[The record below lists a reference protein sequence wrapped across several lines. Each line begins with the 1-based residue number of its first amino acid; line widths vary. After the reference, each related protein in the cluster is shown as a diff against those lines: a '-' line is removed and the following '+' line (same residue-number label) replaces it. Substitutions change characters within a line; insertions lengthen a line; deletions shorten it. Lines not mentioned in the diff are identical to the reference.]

1 MTGWRNWFKRLA
13 GGGAAALLAVL
24 LAAVIMVPEAKAV
37 TDMQAAL
44 NQVVDWG
51 VMRGDIA
58 GNLNEN
64 NDITRAEF
72 ATMINRAFGYAR
84 TGEIPFTDV
93 ENTDWYADDV
103 SIAYQIGYMEGTSAS
118 LFSPMASITREEA
131 AVILARVLAMQP
143 EVGENTQFSDSRS
156 MGNWSRG
163 YITAIADA
171 GVMNGYPD
179 GRFGPQDNLTRGQ
192 AALLLTNALGTPLL
206 EAGDYSLGSVWG
218 NVTITASGTTL
229 RDTVVGGNLYIT
241 AGVDLGHV
249 TLENVTVLGE
259 IIICGGG
266 ASEGGEDSIVLRNVS
281 APKMIVDNIGNQPLS
296 VKTEG
301 DGVIDE
307 AFIRTDAY
315 VEDNTA
321 DGYGISKITM
331 DGEEGLSLTVAGNI
345 KEVLNTVPNSSL
357 SLASGQAHTIT
368 VDESAVGSTLH
379 IAGGSR
385 VENVN
390 LDTGVE
396 VSGTGDIDKLTVN
409 ANGSTVPMLPDQ
421 ITIRPGITANI
432 NGEEMDSAAAAESSA
447 DPRLYAGYPKI
458 KDLAPTTATAV
469 FSANKKGTVYW
480 ALTAVTDGSVSVDEL
495 INPSA
500 YQPKVVLS
508 GTVAL
513 TGSGQEGT
521 AALSKLTS
529 DGSYYLSTVF
539 VDARGERSPLKVISF
554 TTPDDSKP
562 DFAKGYP
569 YMSKITNISAQ
580 VTVMPTKTCRLYW
593 AVLPK
598 GSTAPTANDFKANAV
613 TGNLGFGSM
622 DVTKNTAYS
631 FDVNNVPL
639 AELES
644 YELYLWLT
652 DVDNG
657 QSSAVKK
664 LDFTT
669 VDKTPPVFNTE
680 PTVNKVE
687 KNSVGLYANLNE
699 NGTLYWVVVAQG
711 EEYPKPLAGQSGAVD
726 LSSENAKI
734 QVMNGMNALKSG
746 KTNMTE
752 DKDVSFNVS
761 GLDPEKAYD
770 LYYVAQDKAGNFSA
784 RVGKLTIHTAD
795 PNAPTV
801 TQEFSRYSGEDAST
815 PYADTDVTLVF
826 SETIQDDETNQD
838 MVQLYDDI
846 SKATGDEKVELQQRM
861 AEILRKNITLYYHS
875 NVGRPEAVTED
886 TAAEHWINFENAV
899 IKFDDNTGTTRITF
913 NHGTG
918 IQLLSG
924 ATYHFEVSGFADM
937 STEKNVMTLAK
948 LPEFV
953 TLFAQISITDGKD
966 SPENIY
972 KSQAVSGRE
981 DTTIDTVFTE
991 NGSEVSVLPV
1001 DFYWQL
1007 EPISA
1012 SQVDD
1017 SIKWDMIIWTD
1028 TRVEFKLFRRGPD
1041 DGGKWTY
1048 LGTGVVPVT
1057 SNTPKLGISLQMDI
1071 VDPTTNNPIFPQLN
1085 SLKDEQI
1092 YEYAISISKL
1102 QDSSD
1107 RDTWSQTVT
1116 ANINT
1121 VAGRNNPLGLLCN
1134 SITEQTWNQLVG
1146 VGKDVLNI
1154 GIPSEKELSKPFRDQ
1169 QAPYFISGYPTI
1181 TAGDSTAQIDV
1192 MLDRTGTVFWVVAE
1206 RNLVNTIGADSNNTD
1221 YGKVNIPNTDPSQ
1234 PGLPYGDL
1242 PRSGLE
1248 DGLNDD
1254 TGEKDDSDGAGI
1266 SFISM
1271 KDPTNTMISDPVR
1284 WVTNEDIQYGSASAG
1299 SASRPIKIENLD
1311 ANKDYIVYFVI
1322 QGTSNVFSEVMCYR
1336 FTTGDVTPAYITLDT
1351 LSNPKVGMKVSQ
1363 NAGELYYALYAPSS
1377 LPETSLGDMD
1387 KVLLNQCKA
1396 TDLTAEE
1403 EAEFISKYA
1412 TNSIL
1417 QAMLTTYKADGESV
1431 FDRFANE
1438 EIKKEVYEILSAQG
1452 GTGSLAGGQ
1461 LSDMK
1466 MGERELVDFEQAMD
1480 PNSITQYIC
1489 IATAQNELGG
1499 EWTFKAINGVRIPD
1513 GIAPYL
1519 VEIISPNATEMGG
1532 GNKGLYQGTLTLR
1545 FNETLY
1551 YTDGQYD
1558 STGVSF
1564 ENIWSVVHEDIAP
1577 GADPNNVGFINIC
1590 SITGQYAQLR
1600 YKSNSTTKEQTF
1612 ELSFQGFAIGD
1623 SITIPRS
1630 GALTDL
1636 EENTNTSHAYTLQLV
1651 EVKGEGG
1658 GLIPNFQGDGARFI
1672 LVSGELGP
1680 Q

>member
-72 ATMINRAFGYAR
+72 ATMINRAFGYTR

-331 DGEEGLSLTVAGNI
+331 DGEEGMSLTLAGNI

-368 VDESAVGSTLH
+368 VDESAVDSTLH

-784 RVGKLTIHTAD
+784 TVGKITIHTLD

-801 TQEFSRYSGEDAST
+801 TQEFTKYNGDDETT
-815 PYADTDVTLVF
+815 PYPNTDIRLVF
-826 SETIQDDETNQD
+826 SEEVQTVDTNTTL
-838 MVQLYDDI
+838 VQLYQNVTQAGGNDAAARETMANFLRNSIKFYVD
-846 SKATGDEKVELQQRM
+846 TG
-861 AEILRKNITLYYHS
+861 N
-875 NVGRPEAVTED
+875 GRPELVPEATATTNKSTDEWIIDYRYAEITLEDGKTVVTFPTKTVD
-886 TAAEHWINFENAV
+886 TFSALNL
-899 IKFDDNTGTTRITF
+899 K
-913 NHGTG
+913 
-918 IQLLSG
+918 SG
-924 ATYHFEVSGFADM
+924 AEYYFEIEANTIADTSG
-937 STEKNVMTLAK
+937 TKNVMGKTTLDRFKTIFAIVNLSNPNITSLDLSGK
-948 LPEFV
+948 TDVENRV
-953 TLFAQISITDGKD
+953 DVSWTLT
-966 SPENIY
+966 PM
-972 KSQAVSGRE
+972 
-981 DTTIDTVFTE
+981 TTE
-991 NGSEVSVLPV
+991 NT
-1001 DFYWQL
+1001 
-1007 EPISA
+1007 A
-1012 SQVDD
+1012 D
-1017 SIKWDMIIWTD
+1017 SIDWDMIIWSD
-1028 TRVEFKLFRRGPD
+1028 TSVVFELYARNTESGAQS
-1041 DGGKWTY
+1041 GWEY
-1048 LGTGVVPVT
+1048 LGTQTITVPDG
-1057 SNTPKLGISLQMDI
+1057 SERIGISLTRHFLDQ
-1071 VDPTTNNPIFPQLN
+1071 TNAPDFNQLN
-1085 SLKDEQI
+1085 TLKENAE
-1092 YEYAISISKL
+1092 YEYAIHFTQVGSL
-1102 QDSSD
+1102 TDP
-1107 RDTWSQTVT
+1107 DTWSQR
-1116 ANINT
+1116 I
-1121 VAGRNNPLGLLCN
+1121 
-1134 SITEQTWNQLVG
+1134 
-1146 VGKDVLNI
+1146 NI
-1154 GIPSEKELSKPFRDQ
+1154 GINILAGSTNNLQTLANNLTVDNYNNMVPSALTNIGQPDDFNLIKQFSDQ
-1169 QAPYFISGYPTI
+1169 TPPKFANGHPTFE
-1181 TAGDSTAQIDV
+1181 AGASVVDMFL
-1192 MLDRTGTVFWVVAE
+1192 MLDRPGTVYYVVAPIPTIPTSGTVKGEEGTKNFSDEKADYE
-1206 RNLVNTIGADSNNTD
+1206 RLDEAGFYINNGMEFVYNQKISTPARLDIVNASTTYGANPRIK
-1221 YGKVNIPNTDPSQ
+1221 YGSTSLGPSEIEEFVEDLEPNT
-1234 PGLPYGDL
+1234 
-1242 PRSGLE
+1242 
-1248 DGLNDD
+1248 
-1254 TGEKDDSDGAGI
+1254 K
-1266 SFISM
+1266 
-1271 KDPTNTMISDPVR
+1271 
-1284 WVTNEDIQYGSASAG
+1284 
-1299 SASRPIKIENLD
+1299 
-1311 ANKDYIVYFVI
+1311 YIVYFVI
-1322 QGTSNVFSEVMCYR
+1322 QGMSNQTYSEVYAYR
-1336 FTTGDVTPAYITLDT
+1336 FVTSDVDIPYITLEAT
-1351 LSNPKVGMKVSQ
+1351 NPDVSFETSENAKLDYALFAPNQLPSVFTNEELTGENLDSSFNGVGPKDKDGNPMKV
-1363 NAGELYYALYAPSS
+1363 L
-1377 LPETSLGDMD
+1377 D
-1387 KVLLNQCKA
+1387 
-1396 TDLTAEE
+1396 
-1403 EAEFISKYA
+1403 
-1412 TNSIL
+1412 
-1417 QAMLTTYKADGESV
+1417 AMLTSWDKDTGMSY
-1431 FDRFANE
+1431 FDYYASQPLKDRVQ
-1438 EIKKEVYEILSAQG
+1438 EIIQRRSTGGGSPVATGKLETVKEVSQ
-1452 GTGSLAGGQ
+1452 S
-1461 LSDMK
+1461 
-1466 MGERELVDFEQAMD
+1466 VDFTDAMQSEE
-1480 PNSITQYIC
+1480 NATYFYC
-1489 IATAQNELGG
+1489 LATAQNALGSAYS
-1499 EWTFKAINGVRIPD
+1499 FKAVENVHIPD
-1513 GIAPYL
+1513 REPPYL
-1519 VEIISPNATEMGG
+1519 VYVGRTLNMAESDPQN
-1532 GNKGLYQGTLTLR
+1532 NKYTGQLTLQ
-1545 FNETLY
+1545 FNEPIYYMDYLPNSTNGDKDTLRPVY
-1551 YTDGQYD
+1551 QIPYGNVANTAD
-1558 STGVSF
+1558 STGHISVIDAAGKPTGFTVSSWLKTPTRTF
-1564 ENIWSVVHEDIAP
+1564 TIDFKDI
-1577 GADPNNVGFINIC
+1577 
-1590 SITGQYAQLR
+1590 
-1600 YKSNSTTKEQTF
+1600 
-1612 ELSFQGFAIGD
+1612 
-1623 SITIPRS
+1623 
-1630 GALTDL
+1630 
-1636 EENTNTSHAYTLQLV
+1636 
-1651 EVKGEGG
+1651 
-1658 GLIPNFQGDGARFI
+1658 GDGATFTLSNI
-1672 LVSGELGP
+1672 GVLSDAAMNGTKQAFTLQFKVGSGGIGDWLTTAEFVVISGDYRP
-1680 Q
+1680 AAGAGN

>member
-72 ATMINRAFGYAR
+72 ATMINRAFGYTR

-331 DGEEGLSLTVAGNI
+331 DGEEGMSLTLAGNI

-368 VDESAVGSTLH
+368 VDESAVDSTLH

-569 YMSKITNISAQ
+569 YLSKITNISAQ

-598 GSTAPTANDFKANAV
+598 GSAAPTANDFKANAV

-784 RVGKLTIHTAD
+784 TVGKLTIHTLD

-801 TQEFSRYSGEDAST
+801 TQEFTKYNGDDETT
-815 PYADTDVTLVF
+815 PYPNTDIRLVF
-826 SETIQDDETNQD
+826 SEEVQTVDTNTTL
-838 MVQLYDDI
+838 VQLYQNVTQAGGNDAAARETMANFLRNSIKFYVD
-846 SKATGDEKVELQQRM
+846 TG
-861 AEILRKNITLYYHS
+861 N
-875 NVGRPEAVTED
+875 GRPELVPEATATTNKSTDEWIIDYRYAEITLEDGKTVVTFPTKTVD
-886 TAAEHWINFENAV
+886 TFSALNL
-899 IKFDDNTGTTRITF
+899 K
-913 NHGTG
+913 
-918 IQLLSG
+918 SG
-924 ATYHFEVSGFADM
+924 AEYYFEIEANTIADTSG
-937 STEKNVMTLAK
+937 TKNVMGKTTLDRFKTIFAIVNLSNPNITSLGLTGDDVK
-948 LPEFV
+948 DRV
-953 TLFAQISITDGKD
+953 DVSWTLT
-966 SPENIY
+966 PM
-972 KSQAVSGRE
+972 
-981 DTTIDTVFTE
+981 TTE
-991 NGSEVSVLPV
+991 NT
-1001 DFYWQL
+1001 
-1007 EPISA
+1007 A
-1012 SQVDD
+1012 D
-1017 SIKWDMIIWTD
+1017 SIDWDMIIWSD
-1028 TRVEFKLFRRGPD
+1028 TSVVFELYARNTESGAQS
-1041 DGGKWTY
+1041 GWEY
-1048 LGTGVVPVT
+1048 LGTQTITVPDG
-1057 SNTPKLGISLQMDI
+1057 SERIGISLTRHFL
-1071 VDPTTNNPIFPQLN
+1071 DPTNAPDFNQLN
-1085 SLKDEQI
+1085 TLKENAE
-1092 YEYAISISKL
+1092 YEYAIHFTQVGSL
-1102 QDSSD
+1102 TDP
-1107 RDTWSQTVT
+1107 DTWSQR
-1116 ANINT
+1116 I
-1121 VAGRNNPLGLLCN
+1121 
-1134 SITEQTWNQLVG
+1134 
-1146 VGKDVLNI
+1146 NI
-1154 GIPSEKELSKPFRDQ
+1154 GINILAGSTNNLQTLANNLTVDNYNNMVPSALTNIGQPDDFNLIKQFSDQ
-1169 QAPYFISGYPTI
+1169 TPPKFANGHPTFE
-1181 TAGDSTAQIDV
+1181 AGASVVDMFL
-1192 MLDRTGTVFWVVAE
+1192 MLDRPGTVYYVVAPIPTIPTSGTVKGEEGTKNFSDEKADYE
-1206 RNLVNTIGADSNNTD
+1206 RLDEAGFYINNGMEFVYNQKISTPARLDIVNASTTYGANPRIK
-1221 YGKVNIPNTDPSQ
+1221 YGSTSLGPSEIEEFVEDLEPNT
-1234 PGLPYGDL
+1234 
-1242 PRSGLE
+1242 
-1248 DGLNDD
+1248 
-1254 TGEKDDSDGAGI
+1254 K
-1266 SFISM
+1266 
-1271 KDPTNTMISDPVR
+1271 
-1284 WVTNEDIQYGSASAG
+1284 
-1299 SASRPIKIENLD
+1299 
-1311 ANKDYIVYFVI
+1311 YIAYFVI
-1322 QGTSNVFSEVMCYR
+1322 QGMSNQTYSEVYAYR
-1336 FTTGDVTPAYITLDT
+1336 FVTSDVDIPYITLEATNPDVSFETSENAKLDYALFAPNQLPAVFDAELKDDNLDSSFTDGPKNADGSYMTVLDAMLASWDKDT
-1351 LSNPKVGMKVSQ
+1351 GMSYFDYYASQPLKDRVQEIIQRRSTGGGSPVATGKLETVKEVSQ
-1363 NAGELYYALYAPSS
+1363 S
-1377 LPETSLGDMD
+1377 
-1387 KVLLNQCKA
+1387 
-1396 TDLTAEE
+1396 
-1403 EAEFISKYA
+1403 
-1412 TNSIL
+1412 
-1417 QAMLTTYKADGESV
+1417 
-1431 FDRFANE
+1431 
-1438 EIKKEVYEILSAQG
+1438 
-1452 GTGSLAGGQ
+1452 
-1461 LSDMK
+1461 
-1466 MGERELVDFEQAMD
+1466 VDFTDAMQSEE
-1480 PNSITQYIC
+1480 NATYFYC
-1489 IATAQNELGG
+1489 LATAQNALGSAYS
-1499 EWTFKAINGVRIPD
+1499 FKAVENVHIPD
-1513 GIAPYL
+1513 REPPYL
-1519 VEIISPNATEMGG
+1519 IRIATTITEVDKSDPS
-1532 GNKGLYQGTLTLR
+1532 NPKYSGTLTLT
-1545 FNETLY
+1545 FNESLYCMDELEGSSGAGNPDTLRPVINRGY
-1551 YTDGQYD
+1551 GENGSDGKPTKTSIITLIGNPSEIKSNNSSTATTRNFVLGFTAITSGYQITLPTSMVLSD
-1558 STGVSF
+1558 AAMNSTNDAFILEFQANNTGVNDF
-1564 ENIWSVVHEDIAP
+1564 
-1577 GADPNNVGFINIC
+1577 
-1590 SITGQYAQLR
+1590 ITG
-1600 YKSNSTTKEQTF
+1600 
-1612 ELSFQGFAIGD
+1612 
-1623 SITIPRS
+1623 S
-1630 GALTDL
+1630 GAF
-1636 EENTNTSHAYTLQLV
+1636 V
-1651 EVKGEGG
+1651 VVR
-1658 GLIPNFQGDGARFI
+1658 GDYRP
-1672 LVSGELGP
+1672 E
-1680 Q
+1680 

>member
-72 ATMINRAFGYAR
+72 ATMINRAFGYTR

-249 TLENVTVLGE
+249 TLENVTMLGE

-368 VDESAVGSTLH
+368 VDESAVDSTLH

-409 ANGSTVPMLPDQ
+409 ANGSTVPMMPDQ

-598 GSTAPTANDFKANAV
+598 GSAAPTANDFKANAV

-784 RVGKLTIHTAD
+784 TVGKITIHTLD

-801 TQEFSRYSGEDAST
+801 TQEFTKYNGDDETT
-815 PYADTDVTLVF
+815 PYPNTDIRLVF
-826 SETIQDDETNQD
+826 SEEVQTVDTNTTL
-838 MVQLYDDI
+838 VQLYQNVTQAGGNDAAARETMANFLRNSIKFYVD
-846 SKATGDEKVELQQRM
+846 TG
-861 AEILRKNITLYYHS
+861 N
-875 NVGRPEAVTED
+875 GRPELVPEATATTNKSTDEWIIDYRYAEITLEDGKTVVTFPTKTVD
-886 TAAEHWINFENAV
+886 TFSALNL
-899 IKFDDNTGTTRITF
+899 K
-913 NHGTG
+913 
-918 IQLLSG
+918 SG
-924 ATYHFEVSGFADM
+924 AEYYFEIEANTIADTSG
-937 STEKNVMTLAK
+937 TKNVMGKTTLDRFKTIFAIVNLSNPNITSLDLSGK
-948 LPEFV
+948 TDVENRV
-953 TLFAQISITDGKD
+953 DVSWTLTPMTTENTA
-966 SPENIY
+966 ENI
-972 KSQAVSGRE
+972 
-981 DTTIDTVFTE
+981 D
-991 NGSEVSVLPV
+991 
-1001 DFYWQL
+1001 
-1007 EPISA
+1007 
-1012 SQVDD
+1012 
-1017 SIKWDMIIWTD
+1017 WDMVIWSD
-1028 TRVEFKLFRRGPD
+1028 TSVVFELYARNTESGAQS
-1041 DGGKWTY
+1041 GWEY
-1048 LGTGVVPVT
+1048 LGTQTITVPDG
-1057 SNTPKLGISLQMDI
+1057 SERIGISLTRHFLDQ
-1071 VDPTTNNPIFPQLN
+1071 TNAPDFNQLN
-1085 SLKDEQI
+1085 ALKENAE
-1092 YEYAISISKL
+1092 YEYAIHFTQVGSL
-1102 QDSSD
+1102 TNP
-1107 RDTWSQTVT
+1107 DTWSQR
-1116 ANINT
+1116 I
-1121 VAGRNNPLGLLCN
+1121 
-1134 SITEQTWNQLVG
+1134 
-1146 VGKDVLNI
+1146 NI
-1154 GIPSEKELSKPFRDQ
+1154 GI
-1169 QAPYFISGYPTI
+1169 
-1181 TAGDSTAQIDV
+1181 
-1192 MLDRTGTVFWVVAE
+1192 
-1206 RNLVNTIGADSNNTD
+1206 
-1221 YGKVNIPNTDPSQ
+1221 
-1234 PGLPYGDL
+1234 
-1242 PRSGLE
+1242 
-1248 DGLNDD
+1248 
-1254 TGEKDDSDGAGI
+1254 
-1266 SFISM
+1266 
-1271 KDPTNTMISDPVR
+1271 
-1284 WVTNEDIQYGSASAG
+1284 
-1299 SASRPIKIENLD
+1299 
-1311 ANKDYIVYFVI
+1311 
-1322 QGTSNVFSEVMCYR
+1322 
-1336 FTTGDVTPAYITLDT
+1336 
-1351 LSNPKVGMKVSQ
+1351 
-1363 NAGELYYALYAPSS
+1363 
-1377 LPETSLGDMD
+1377 
-1387 KVLLNQCKA
+1387 
-1396 TDLTAEE
+1396 
-1403 EAEFISKYA
+1403 
-1412 TNSIL
+1412 
-1417 QAMLTTYKADGESV
+1417 
-1431 FDRFANE
+1431 
-1438 EIKKEVYEILSAQG
+1438 
-1452 GTGSLAGGQ
+1452 
-1461 LSDMK
+1461 
-1466 MGERELVDFEQAMD
+1466 
-1480 PNSITQYIC
+1480 
-1489 IATAQNELGG
+1489 
-1499 EWTFKAINGVRIPD
+1499 
-1513 GIAPYL
+1513 
-1519 VEIISPNATEMGG
+1519 
-1532 GNKGLYQGTLTLR
+1532 
-1545 FNETLY
+1545 
-1551 YTDGQYD
+1551 
-1558 STGVSF
+1558 
-1564 ENIWSVVHEDIAP
+1564 
-1577 GADPNNVGFINIC
+1577 
-1590 SITGQYAQLR
+1590 
-1600 YKSNSTTKEQTF
+1600 
-1612 ELSFQGFAIGD
+1612 
-1623 SITIPRS
+1623 
-1630 GALTDL
+1630 
-1636 EENTNTSHAYTLQLV
+1636 
-1651 EVKGEGG
+1651 
-1658 GLIPNFQGDGARFI
+1658 
-1672 LVSGELGP
+1672 
-1680 Q
+1680 